1 MPRKAI
7 LLKSLTRGRIRAS
20 MNKYNLFNLYKKS
33 KPDFRSMTLY
43 QQKWLAKTETRGYHG
58 EHLTESRWQVNFT
71 PNLSSVAQLDSIE
84 KTTKGET
91 IPKTPIQL
99 QTFAVL
105 EKRLDFALFR
115 AMFASSIRQA
125 RQFILHG
132 NVKVNGVKIKS
143 PGYELK
149 AGDVFSCNPEKVL
162 VALGR
167 EKPDFKTSAK
177 ITNKQ
182 VAKWNVFVKEVL
194 NNPSKANEY
203 VKKFLN
209 NLEESER
216 TKLLKTFEK
225 SNVSTREN
233 IILDA
238 LAIGVHNEELTRK
251 ALQEASKKSAESK
264 PAEEV
269 AKEAK
274 AVEEQVSNELPASIY
289 SSKYGSNQAIT
300 NKLLDVYKIIIKEVY
315 KNEPQALFGKKRTEL
330 EKIVNDLLAQNSKP
344 VRNIKQ
350 LSSEIH
356 RSLTDPDVIEK
367 QSESK
372 SDIPEALKMDIL
384 KKLSKNRHQTL
395 PLRDILASEDLT
407 EVEKKTKIHLP
418 FQKHFY
424 GRQNPN
430 KPYFTPW
437 QPRPFLAPFAIL
449 PHHLEISFATCH
461 AVYLRD
467 PVARPG
473 ESEVITPF
481 DISIHERAYMYYA
494 RKGK

>member
-1 MPRKAI
+1 MPRKAE

-43 QQKWLAKTETRGYHG
+43 QQKWLAKTETRAYHG
-58 EHLTESRWQVNFT
+58 EHLTESRWQTNFT

-84 KTTKGET
+84 KLERGEQ

-132 NVKVNGVKIKS
+132 NVKVNGLKITS

-149 AGDVFSCNPEKVL
+149 PGDIFSCNPEKVL
-162 VALGR
+162 TALGR
-167 EKPDFKTSAK
+167 GKPDIKSSAK
-177 ITNKQ
+177 ITSKLIRI
-182 VAKWNVFVKEVL
+182 WNNYVKECL
-194 NNPSKANEY
+194 TDPKKGDEY
-203 VKKFLN
+203 VRKYLEKVDEEQRVQLIQAHSQKSAATKEEIISNALYIGLQGQKKLATQASETTPEADGTTDAVETTLENLSSKIYQPLYGDNAKLN
-209 NLEESER
+209 G
-216 TKLLKTFEK
+216 KLL
-225 SNVSTREN
+225 
-233 IILDA
+233 
-238 LAIGVHNEELTRK
+238 
-251 ALQEASKKSAESK
+251 
-264 PAEEV
+264 
-269 AKEAK
+269 
-274 AVEEQVSNELPASIY
+274 SIY
-289 SSKYGSNQAIT
+289 KTLIT
-300 NKLLDVYKIIIKEVY
+300 DVYKNQPELAEKSEKEIKTLVDELLSKDSDSQSLKVV
-315 KNEPQALFGKKRTEL
+315 KR
-330 EKIVNDLLAQNSKP
+330 
-344 VRNIKQ
+344 
-350 LSSEIH
+350 LSSEAF
-356 RSLTDPDVIEK
+356 RSIKEQITSIDSLGQNIPASLK
-367 QSESK
+367 SEV
-372 SDIPEALKMDIL
+372 L
-384 KKLSKNRHQTL
+384 KKLASTSHS
-395 PLRDILASEDLT
+395 PLKLKELLSSEDL
-407 EVEKKTKIHLP
+407 EKAEKEFGAVSLP
-418 FQKHFY
+418 FQKRLF
-424 GRQNPN
+424 GRTEVK

-449 PHHLEISFATCH
+449 PHHLEISFSTCH

-481 DISIHERAYMYYA
+481 DISVHERAYMYYA